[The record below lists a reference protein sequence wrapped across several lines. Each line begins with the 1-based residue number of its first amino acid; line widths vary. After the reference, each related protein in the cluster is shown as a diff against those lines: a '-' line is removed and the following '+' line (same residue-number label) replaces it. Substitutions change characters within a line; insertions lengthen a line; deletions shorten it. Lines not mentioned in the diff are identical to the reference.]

1 MKKGKDDHSENMTYV
16 LETTFECTCTLV
28 CYNLLQY
35 KYSSSL

>member
-1 MKKGKDDHSENMTYV
+1 MRYV
-16 LETTFECTCTLV
+16 LETTFEHSFALL